1 MSLPVPPP
9 LDVQGAFSADDYARI
24 SSVIS
29 PRGLLWRDEPGDVRS
44 SFYLAVGDVLNAVDQ
59 RGQAV
64 LAGSLP
70 GAVAP
75 TLPEWEATLGLP
87 DPCLG
92 AAPAFEERAAQ
103 VRARFVGVGGLS
115 RGRYVQFAAEL
126 GFEISIENYAWF
138 RVGQSTVDSPV
149 AGDEWRFV
157 LGVRVLSQT
166 TTISTDALMCELN
179 AIRPAETTF
188 ILLN

>member
-9 LDVQGAFSADDYARI
+9 LDVPGAFSADDYARAFAAL
-24 SSVIS
+24 S

-44 SFYLAVGDVLNAVDQ
+44 AFYLAVGDVLSAVDQ
-59 RGQAV
+59 RAQAV

-92 AAPAFEERAAQ
+92 AEPTFEDRAAQ

-115 RGRYVQFAAEL
+115 RGRYVLFAAQL

-157 LGVRVLSQT
+157 LGVRVISQT
-166 TTISTDALMCELN
+166 TTIGTDALMCELN

-188 ILLN
+188 ILLS